1 MDFNKNLMLGKKVIL
16 YPNDTYE
23 KIALINDVND
33 LGFTFEILKSRD
45 PRIKI
50 GSVYFY
56 NHAKP
61 IIFQILE

>member
-1 MDFNKNLMLGKKVIL
+1 MSKNKLIGKKVIL
-16 YPNDTYE
+16 YPSDTYQ

-33 LGFTFEILKSRD
+33 LGFTFQILKSED
-45 PRIKI
+45 ARIKI

-61 IIFQILE
+61 IIFEIL